1 MGRQTVPHSGPEL
14 VGHPTWGDA
23 LLVMGLAD
31 ANVVRRGLGIW
42 RGLIVA
48 EHISVLVADAAPLA
62 LLAARG
68 LRHEGWPIRIVNI
81 GTVYFVPPT
90 NLSVRLSA
98 FPPHQPIKARAGM
111 TRRPPLPC

>member
-1 MGRQTVPHSGPEL
+1 MGRQTVPQSGQEL
-14 VGHPTWGDA
+14 VGHPTSGDA
-23 LLVMGLAD
+23 LAAKGLAD

-68 LRHEGWPIRIVNI
+68 RRYKGWPIRIVDI

-98 FPPHQPIKARAGM
+98 FPRYQLIKARAGM
-111 TRRPPLPC
+111 TRRPPWPC